1 MKNLFKNERFQL
13 DEIVFQGRNKDY
25 GAYVLRSESD
35 WVLTKSM
42 FIGIGFFA
50 LIAVAPFAFQGKTV
64 VTQPDPDVIHGPHI
78 LDNVDRDDPKVVE
91 PPKLVAPAVPV
102 ETFKAVVPTPKKEVV
117 KETPAPPVSRYD
129 EAVAGTQDIE
139 GEKPTVAYQAPV
151 IGPPVVTGPP
161 TVPAPQ
167 PTVNP
172 DAIIK
177 NVDVEASFVG
187 GINSFRNKVVGN
199 FNTSS
204 FDGSGET
211 LKTTVTFVVER
222 DGTISAVKA
231 TGADSEFN
239 REAEKTI
246 KNIKGKWIP
255 AKVQGQPVRSYF
267 RFPVAMMFE

>member
-1 MKNLFKNERFQL
+1 MKNLFRNEQLQL
-13 DEIVFQGRNKDY
+13 DEIVFQGRNKEY

-35 WVLTKSM
+35 KVLTKSM
-42 FIGIGFFA
+42 FIGIGVFA
-50 LIAVAPFAFQGKTV
+50 LIAIAPFAFGNKTEIIQ
-64 VTQPDPDVIHGPHI
+64 QPIPDLGPI
-78 LDNVDRDDPKVVE
+78 QLKDVDRKVDVVIPPAVVPPQKVVE
-91 PPKLVAPAVPV
+91 
-102 ETFKAVVPTPKKEVV
+102 TFNATVPTPRKEVV
-117 KETPAPPVSRYD
+117 KETAAPPVSRYD